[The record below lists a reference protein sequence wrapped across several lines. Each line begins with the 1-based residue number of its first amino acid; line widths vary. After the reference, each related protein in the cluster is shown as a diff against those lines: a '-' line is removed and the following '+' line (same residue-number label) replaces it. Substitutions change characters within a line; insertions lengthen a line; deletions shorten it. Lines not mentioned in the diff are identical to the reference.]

1 MAITERQAGGVTVVE
16 ISGRITMGTGSQEL
30 DNKIKELV
38 DGGALSLLLDCS
50 GIERIDTQ
58 GIQAIV
64 RGFTA
69 LKEKNGKLKLLKLP
83 PRMQEVLRVTRLIEY
98 IESFDDEAEAVKSF
112 DA

>member
-1 MAITERQAGGVTVVE
+1 MAITERQVSGVTVVE
-16 ISGRITMGTGSQEL
+16 ISGRITMGAGSQEL

-38 DGGALSLLLDCS
+38 DGGVLSLLLDCG

-98 IESFDDEAEAVKSF
+98 IESFDDEAEAIKSF

>member
-1 MAITERQAGGVTVVE
+1 MAITERQVGGVTVVE

-38 DGGALSLLLDCS
+38 AGGTLFLLLDCS
-50 GIERIDTQ
+50 DIERIDTQ

-64 RGFTA
+64 RGFTT
-69 LKEKNGKLKLLKLP
+69 LKEKDGKLKLLRLP

-98 IESFDDEAEAVKSF
+98 IESFDDEAEAIKSF